1 MPVKSHSFF
10 DIFHDA
16 NAQSL
21 LPSVMDPK
29 IFKLKCKPGNELLL
43 VRSVM
48 LKAIDMRNKG
58 EKNRS
63 LHTVFCLLFL
73 TVSQCDKSVLSLL
86 NIHSPPWSVAS
97 RVY

>member
-1 MPVKSHSFF
+1 MYTIIRRLLLLSKSISFVFCFLATTCSISFF
-10 DIFHDA
+10 FDVFHYA
-16 NAQSL
+16 NTQSL

-58 EKNRS
+58 E
-63 LHTVFCLLFL
+63 
-73 TVSQCDKSVLSLL
+73 
-86 NIHSPPWSVAS
+86 
-97 RVY
+97 